1 MNQELDA
8 LNSRKMAL
16 EDELAMSQVKKEAVV
31 LYDQLREVEDKRD
44 QVGRETVVQHN
55 LMVQVSQSTH
65 QLPWTI
71 SKELIAALICMLSQT
86 PDSQA

>member
-1 MNQELDA
+1 MTYYMLYCLLQSDLERMNQELDA

-44 QVGRETVVQHN
+44 QVGRETF
-55 LMVQVSQSTH
+55 
-65 QLPWTI
+65 
-71 SKELIAALICMLSQT
+71 
-86 PDSQA
+86 

>member
-8 LNSRKMAL
+8 LNSRKGAL

-44 QVGRETVVQHN
+44 QVRSI
-55 LMVQVSQSTH
+55 MIQSGPTAF
-65 QLPWTI
+65 
-71 SKELIAALICMLSQT
+71 E
-86 PDSQA
+86 

>member
-8 LNSRKMAL
+8 LNSRKGAL

-44 QVGRETVVQHN
+44 QVRISITIQSGPTAFEHLKNQEHFTV
-55 LMVQVSQSTH
+55 
-65 QLPWTI
+65 
-71 SKELIAALICMLSQT
+71 
-86 PDSQA
+86 

>member
-44 QVGRETVVQHN
+44 QVGRENSSAEFEGTSFWGETNSVG
-55 LMVQVSQSTH
+55 
-65 QLPWTI
+65 P
-71 SKELIAALICMLSQT
+71 AAFCIHIT
-86 PDSQA
+86 G

>member
-1 MNQELDA
+1 MLYCLSQSDLERMNQELDA

-44 QVGRETVVQHN
+44 QVGRETVQ
-55 LMVQVSQSTH
+55 
-65 QLPWTI
+65 W
-71 SKELIAALICMLSQT
+71 SKRI
-86 PDSQA
+86 

>member
-1 MNQELDA
+1 MNLYMYMYIYCLSQSDLERMNQELDA

-44 QVGRETVVQHN
+44 QVGK
-55 LMVQVSQSTH
+55 MVQWSR
-65 QLPWTI
+65 
-71 SKELIAALICMLSQT
+71 LIYS
-86 PDSQA
+86 